1 MARRSTGTYGPGH
14 DLVDAIGVQPAT
26 TFGARAR
33 VPRPVLLI
41 LVYGIF
47 LVIVGMTAM
56 AQTAMVSADL
66 STTTLNTAVGADAAL
81 VRPFVTSNLSPDDL
95 GPAGPTPERQADARG
110 ATGIARRAGR
120 DRCGSRSAGPTD
132 GSWPPTTPRRVASSA
147 RRRADFTTALGRPDR
162 DGRRSP
168 TRG

>member
-1 MARRSTGTYGPGH
+1 MTV
-14 DLVDAIGVQPAT
+14 VDVSGVQPAT

-47 LVIVGMTAM
+47 LVIVGLTAV

-66 STTTLNTAVGADAAL
+66 SATTLNTTVGADAAL
-81 VRPFVTSNLSPDDL
+81 VRLFVTSNLSPDDL
-95 GPAGPTPERQADARG
+95 GPAGLTPERQA
-110 ATGIARRAGR
+110 TLERRLASSSGR
-120 DRCGSRSAGPTD
+120 VRSCGSRSAGPM
-132 GSWPPTTPRRVASSA
+132 GASWPPTTRRRAASSA
-147 RRRADFTTALGRPDR
+147 RRRPTSRPR
-162 DGRRSP
+162 WAARPRRPGSP